1 MMENRTLHINEQGEI
16 IGNAKRALGPVIEQH
31 NPFLAFRLSWVAYVR
46 EGFALMIRLLVCCAG
61 ALLVSLALER
71 FAKMH
76 DMSWLTVLGAL
87 LAFGWTAYSIAL
99 TNSVRLFTDDAG
111 VWMQSGVFP
120 WEKGVTGVQW
130 RDLGQAG
137 YTQGFMSWILRS
149 YDVRIT
155 HRFST
160 ETELYLRNV
169 HRGNFAVEHING
181 VMAHLQG
188 RVMR

>member
-46 EGFALMIRLLVCCAG
+46 EGFALMIRLLVCCVG

-87 LAFGWTAYSIAL
+87 LAFGWTAYSIAF

-149 YDVRIT
+149 YDVRVT

-160 ETELYLRNV
+160 STELYLRNV

-181 VMAHLQG
+181 VMANLQG
-188 RVMR
+188 RVVR